1 MEYNFTLKYQI
12 NHGDDGGDDVAERL
26 GGGSCDDAL
35 LGLGQPGRIALN
47 FSRNANSAELALLSA
62 LADVRQALPEAVL
75 IEAAPDFVGLSD
87 VADSVGVTRQN
98 LRKLMLQHYPTFPAP
113 VHEGKAVMWH
123 LADLLTWLREKMAYQ
138 VNESEFQMAQLTKQ
152 LNLAKSLPNLNKQ
165 LLKDMKPFIY

>member
-1 MEYNFTLKYQI
+1 MEYTFTLKYQI
-12 NHGDDGGDDVAERL
+12 KHGDDGGDNIAERL
-26 GGGSCDDAL
+26 GGGGCDDAL

-47 FSRNANSAELALLSA
+47 FSRKAKSAQLALFSA
-62 LADVRQALPEAVL
+62 LADVRKALPEAVL

-98 LRKLMLQHYPTFPAP
+98 LRKLMLLHHPSFPAP

-138 VNESEFQMAQLTKQ
+138 VNEPELQVALLTKQ
-152 LNLAKSLPNLNKQ
+152 LNLAKSLPELDKQ

>member
-1 MEYNFTLKYQI
+1 MEYTFTLKYQI
-12 NHGDDGGDDVAERL
+12 NHGDDGGDNIAERL
-26 GGGSCDDAL
+26 GGGGCDDAL

-47 FSRNANSAELALLSA
+47 FSRKAKSAQMALFSA
-62 LADVRQALPEAVL
+62 LADVRKALPESVL

-98 LRKLMLQHYPTFPAP
+98 LRKLMLLHHPSFPAP

-138 VNESEFQMAQLTKQ
+138 VNEPELQIALLTKQ
-152 LNLAKSLPNLNKQ
+152 LNLAKSLPELDKQ